1 MTSLPRELRKSRC
14 IMTTDSEWEMITGR
28 ARRAGKS
35 YSRFIVEHILQ
46 APERQPATAE
56 PADTETLPVLSL
68 GVQQRMA
75 LALLVLARIEERRL
89 RDTGAAALWDRLV
102 AEETEFLDCEDLL
115 PGEARHG

>member
-1 MTSLPRELRKSRC
+1 MASLPKKLRKQRC

-28 ARRAGKS
+28 ARRAGKTN
-35 YSRFIVEHILQ
+35 SRFIVERMLE
-46 APERQPATAE
+46 AAERQPAVAE
-56 PADTETLPVLSL
+56 PADTRPALSP
-68 GVQQRMA
+68 GIQQRMA
-75 LALLVLARIEERRL
+75 LAMLVLARIEEQRL